1 MLPTLSEVLALEAVR
16 RGQPRV
22 VVGADRLSTPVRW
35 VHAIELADAAR
46 LLRGGE
52 LVLTTGIALPDDDEL
67 LGGYVTEL
75 AGIGASGLAVELGR
89 RYTAGLPDGL
99 VSAAGAQGLPLIVF
113 EREVAFVEITEAVH
127 ARIIDDQ
134 LEELRTSARLHE
146 VFTDL
151 AVAGAGP
158 AEIIRQASLL
168 AGRPVIFTD
177 LAHHVLAFEAAGADP
192 ARLLDRFEAR
202 SRAVAPGPRTAYDE
216 PSGWLVTTVGA
227 RGEDWGRVIL
237 VCGGPSGPGTHVTR
251 PGAGESGADR
261 PNTDR
266 PNTDRANAD
275 RANTDRPSP
284 ADVVLV
290 ERTATTLALGRLLT
304 RQQESL
310 ERQAH
315 STVISSILAQ
325 SGADPDEAAVRA
337 RALGVPVTGRQ
348 LVPVVIRFRD
358 GSPGLGSQARV
369 LAIADLL
376 VTACRAERAPVLVG
390 ALDEGSAGALLS
402 LSRGADPDQVLTRVC
417 QAVLR
422 RISAGRGAV
431 RGTAL
436 PGPVIG
442 TGSVVTS
449 MNEVRRALLEA
460 QQAADAGAHG
470 PPEDQRPFYR
480 LADLRLRGLL
490 HLLAGDVRLTTF
502 VERELG
508 PLLAYDA
515 GHGTDLMAVLAAY
528 LATGGNKAHAA
539 TRAHLTRPTFY
550 ERLRHIE
557 RILGVSLD
565 AAESRASLHVAILA
579 LASARP
585 AG

>member
-1 MLPTLSEVLALEAVR
+1 VLPTLAQVLALEAVR

-35 VHAIELADAAR
+35 VHAIELADVAR

-52 LVLTTGIALPDDDEL
+52 LVLTTGIALPDDDALLEKYVAEL
-67 LGGYVTEL
+67 T
-75 AGIGASGLAVELGR
+75 GIGASGLAVELGR
-89 RYTAGLPDGL
+89 RYTSDLPDGL
-99 VSAAGAQGLPLIVF
+99 ASAARAQGLPLIVF

-127 ARIIDDQ
+127 AQIIDDQ

-168 AGRPVIFTD
+168 AGRPVILAD

-202 SRAVAPGPRTAYDE
+202 SRAVAPTARTAYDE

-237 VCGGPSGPGTHVTR
+237 VCGGSSGPATHEPR
-251 PGAGESGADR
+251 PGTGR
-261 PNTDR
+261 PGTGR
-266 PNTDRANAD
+266 PR
-275 RANTDRPSP
+275 P

-315 STVISSILAQ
+315 TTIISSILAQ
-325 SGADPDEAAVRA
+325 PSADPDEIAVRA

-348 LVPVVIRFRD
+348 LVPAVIRFRD
-358 GSPGLGSQARV
+358 GSTGLGSQARV
-369 LAIADLL
+369 LEIADLL
-376 VTACRAERAPVLVG
+376 VAACRAERVPVLVG

-417 QAVLR
+417 QVVLR
-422 RISAGRGAV
+422 RTSAGRATRRTG
-431 RGTAL
+431 L

-442 TGSVVTS
+442 TGSVLTS
-449 MNEVRRALLEA
+449 MAEVRRGLLEA
-460 QQAADAGAHG
+460 QQAADGAACCTYWRATSG
-470 PPEDQRPFYR
+470 SPPSWS
-480 LADLRLRGLL
+480 ANS
-490 HLLAGDVRLTTF
+490 
-502 VERELG
+502 
-508 PLLAYDA
+508 
-515 GHGTDLMAVLAAY
+515 
-528 LATGGNKAHAA
+528 GNWPPM
-539 TRAHLTRPTFY
+539 TRATAPT
-550 ERLRHIE
+550 
-557 RILGVSLD
+557 
-565 AAESRASLHVAILA
+565 
-579 LASARP
+579 
-585 AG
+585 